1 MEWKTIR
8 RWLILMVLAVDLFLA
23 GNLLRQGL
31 SVLHNERQA
40 VQDAVT
46 VAQTRGV
53 DIAAEAV
60 LRLPADMTLW
70 QASRSEELENAAALA
85 LLGPVQREAP
95 GGGVAIYTAD
105 KGQMVFRRGGAVE
118 LNGLWDQP
126 FDPASCTAALE
137 SAGFAAQEAMQEQSG
152 SDIIL
157 VQMFEDLPVFNSRL
171 TCRREAGNLLLE
183 GRWMLAD
190 EPAAQGS
197 GLTRAQMVLALCDL
211 LEAKQTALQD
221 VQAGYYL
228 FSEDGQ
234 SLSLEPVWAAAT
246 ADGQVLISCI
256 TGQPVS
262 F

>member
-40 VQDAVT
+40 VQDAVA

-53 DIAAEAV
+53 DISAEAV
-60 LRLPADMTLW
+60 LRLPTDMTLW
-70 QASRSEELENAAALA
+70 QASRSEELENTAALA

-126 FDPASCTAALE
+126 LDAASCTAALE
-137 SAGFAAQEAMQEQSG
+137 SAGFAA
-152 SDIIL
+152 
-157 VQMFEDLPVFNSRL
+157 
-171 TCRREAGNLLLE
+171 
-183 GRWMLAD
+183 
-190 EPAAQGS
+190 
-197 GLTRAQMVLALCDL
+197 
-211 LEAKQTALQD
+211 
-221 VQAGYYL
+221 
-228 FSEDGQ
+228 
-234 SLSLEPVWAAAT
+234 AT
-246 ADGQVLISCI
+246 AVQRLVHRLAKLSGIGCFTDDANCVTRLIGAGTHDRRLRFFRDGICQFPHLSGI
-256 TGQPVS
+256 
-262 F
+262 